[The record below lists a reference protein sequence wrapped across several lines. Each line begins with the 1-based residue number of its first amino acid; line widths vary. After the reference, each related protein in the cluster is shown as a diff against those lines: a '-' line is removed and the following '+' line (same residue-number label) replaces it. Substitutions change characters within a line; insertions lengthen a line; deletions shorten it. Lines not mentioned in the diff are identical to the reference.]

1 MRATGGTQP
10 WKSSLIIAKPLL
22 WDPKKMSACVPSI
35 VTHQMCLQLGGVPWL
50 KALILC
56 LLRCLSVSS

>member
-1 MRATGGTQP
+1 MLVQ
-10 WKSSLIIAKPLL
+10 
-22 WDPKKMSACVPSI
+22 

-56 LLRCLSVSS
+56 LLRYLSVSS